1 MTRPGRG
8 VPTLVGALGVCLAAA
23 AVWVHLAAGVGVPPD
38 VVRGLSVQLPVMGI
52 GLVLVACRPG
62 NRLGPL
68 AVVAGTLLAVGLVSA
83 GIVRS
88 AATGQDVPAPLVHAA
103 FAGVALVGWP
113 LTLVWLLALLSFPD
127 GTPPGRRTRRWVAAA
142 FAAHGAAALGA
153 YATASGTDL
162 PAYLHDVDVPV
173 GGGPFPS
180 ATAAHASLA
189 AAGNLFLLALPA
201 CGVAALVVLRR
212 RGGPVTRQQLKWL
225 LPALAL
231 QLVVHLAFRT
241 IADPWHGWR
250 AVAEVAVVAAPT
262 VGAVAFGV
270 AVFRYRLWGI
280 DAAIS
285 KALVLAL
292 LSALV
297 TAAYTVA
304 WFGLALVVGGNDRR
318 ALTAV
323 VVALAA
329 VAVSRAPRRWSGRA
343 VRRLVYGERP
353 RGYAVLGGLGD
364 SLARAGSTEEAAGRV
379 VDAVRRG
386 LGAPWA
392 AVWLRV
398 GSDGRASLEPLAA
411 GGVEVG
417 PVPLPPATASAL
429 LAAPAARRLDG
440 VDPSVGAALGPLAG
454 DGSAAVAPLVAGSD
468 LVGLLACGDRY
479 REPLEEGDLELLGLV
494 ARDASLGLA
503 NRRLETELR
512 LHVAELRRSRQR
524 LVNAQDAERRRV
536 ERDLHD
542 GVQARLV
549 ALTAHLRRLASE
561 PGDATAERLTALAGE
576 AEDSLF
582 ALQDLARGI
591 YPPVLTDRGLAAA
604 IRAQV
609 ARMPVD
615 VSVTVDPALASARL
629 PADVEAA
636 LYFVALEALGNA
648 QKHAAGAEVRADLR
662 LDGARALLEVSD
674 GGPGFDTAR
683 LRPGSGLENMN
694 DRMHAVGGTFHVTS
708 VAALGS
714 RVSAAAPLPPG
725 WAPR

>member
-8 VPTLVGALGVCLAAA
+8 VPTVIGAFGVCLAAV
-23 AVWVHLAAGVGVPPD
+23 AVAVHLVAGLGLPPD
-38 VVRGLSVQLPVMGI
+38 VARGLSVQLPVVGI

-68 AVVAGTLLAVGLVSA
+68 AVTAGAVLALGLLSA
-83 GIVRS
+83 GILRS
-88 AATGQDVPAPLVHAA
+88 AAAGRAVPAPLVHGA
-103 FAGVALVGWP
+103 FAGMALLGWP
-113 LTLVWLLALLSFPD
+113 LTLLWLLALLSFPD
-127 GTPPGRRTRRWVAAA
+127 GTRPGRRERHFVAAA
-142 FAAHGAAALGA
+142 FAVNGIVALGA

-162 PAYLHDVDVPV
+162 PAYLHGVDVPIS
-173 GGGPFPS
+173 GGPLSS
-180 ATAAHASLA
+180 ATTAHAVLA
-189 AAGNLFLLALPA
+189 GLDNLFLLVLPA
-201 CGVAALVVLRR
+201 VGVAALLVLRR
-212 RGGPVTRQQLKWL
+212 RAGPVTRQQLKWL

-250 AVAEVAVVAAPT
+250 ALAEVAVLAAPT
-262 VGAVAFGV
+262 VGAVAIGV
-270 AVFRYRLWGI
+270 AVFRYRLWEI

-297 TAAYTVA
+297 TAAFTVA
-304 WFGLALVVGGNDRR
+304 WFGLALVVGGPDRR

-323 VVALAA
+323 VVALTA
-329 VAVSRAPRRWSGRA
+329 VIVSQGPRRWSGRA

-364 SLARAGSTEEAAGRV
+364 SLAEAGSTTEVASRV

-386 LGAPWA
+386 LAAPWA
-392 AVWLRV
+392 AVWLHV
-398 GSDGRASLEPLAA
+398 GGDGHGSLLPLAA
-411 GGVEVG
+411 DGAGAG
-417 PVPLPPATASAL
+417 SLPL
-429 LAAPAARRLDG
+429 APAAAASLVAGAGARHLDG
-440 VDPSVGAALGPLAG
+440 VDASVGSLIRPLAG
-454 DGSAAVAPLVAGSD
+454 DGSAAVAPLVAGSE
-468 LVGLLACGDRY
+468 LVGLLACGDRF
-479 REPLEEGDLELLGLV
+479 RDPLGESDLELLGLL
-494 ARDASLGLA
+494 ARDAALGLA

-542 GVQARLV
+542 GVQAQLA

-561 PGDATAERLTALAGE
+561 PGNATADRLAVLAAE

-591 YPPVLTDRGLAAA
+591 YPPVLTDRGLPAA

-615 VSVTVDPALASARL
+615 VRLTVDPALASDRL
-629 PADVEAA
+629 PADLEAA

-648 QKHAAGAEVRADLR
+648 QKHAAGAAVRADLR
-662 LDGARALLEVSD
+662 VEGRWALLDVSD
-674 GGPGFDTAR
+674 GGPGFDTDGS
-683 LRPGSGLENMN
+683 LRPGSGLENMS
-694 DRMHAVGGTFHVTS
+694 DRMSAVGGTFRVTS
-708 VAALGS
+708 TVARGS
-714 RVSAAAPLPPG
+714 RVSAAAPLPAG
-725 WAPR
+725 WPS